1 MFGSTSKHKELA
13 MAGEETFTFLA
24 CGFEFKGT
32 LTFEGTVRIDGMVS
46 GAIYSK
52 GTVILGEH
60 AVIEGDISAGTIV
73 SSGRINGNV
82 TATERVH
89 LLPSAAMNGEL
100 KTPLL
105 KVEEGLQV
113 HGNCEAGGG
122 GKRKGEE
129 EPREAA
135 PHAASLPAAQRAAAQ
150 QRGRSRPCAQG
161 RGGGP

>member
-1 MFGSTSKHKELA
+1 

-24 CGFEFKGT
+24 RGFEFRGI

-60 AVIEGDISAGTIV
+60 AVIEGDISAGAIV
-73 SSGRINGNV
+73 SSGTINGNV

-89 LLPSAAMNGEL
+89 LLPSAALNGDL

-105 KVEEGLQV
+105 RVEEGV
-113 HGNCEAGGG
+113 EFHGNCEAQGAAK
-122 GKRKGEE
+122 GKGVE

-135 PHAASLPAAQRAAAQ
+135 LHVAKVRVS
-150 QRGRSRPCAQG
+150 QRGEALQL
-161 RGGGP
+161 

>member
-24 CGFEFKGT
+24 RGFEFKGT

-73 SSGRINGNV
+73 SGGTINREF
-82 TATERVH
+82 TAAPTVVI
-89 LLPSAAMNGEL
+89 LPSAVLIGHLEKPVPEMA
-100 KTPLL
+100 KT
-105 KVEEGLQV
+105 VAV
-113 HGNCEAGGG
+113 DATW
-122 GKRKGEE
+122 
-129 EPREAA
+129 EAA
-135 PHAASLPAAQRAAAQ
+135 GRA
-150 QRGRSRPCAQG
+150 
-161 RGGGP
+161 

>member
-24 CGFEFKGT
+24 RGFEFKGT

-60 AVIEGDISAGTIV
+60 AFIEGDINAGTIV
-73 SSGRINGNV
+73 SSGTINGNV
-82 TATERVH
+82 TAAERVH
-89 LLPSAAMNGEL
+89 LLPSATLNGDL
-100 KTPLL
+100 NAPLL
-105 KVEEGLQV
+105 KVEEGVQL
-113 HGNCEAGGG
+113 HGNCEAEGGT
-122 GKRKGEE
+122 KSKSVQ

-135 PHAASLPAAQRAAAQ
+135 PHAAKVSVS
-150 QRGRSRPCAQG
+150 QRGEALQ
-161 RGGGP
+161 

>member
-24 CGFEFKGT
+24 RGFEFKGT

-73 SSGRINGNV
+73 SGGAINGNL
-82 TATERVH
+82 TATERVQ
-89 LLPSAAMNGEL
+89 LLPSAVLNGDL
-100 KTPLL
+100 KTPF
-105 KVEEGLQV
+105 LQV
-113 HGNCEAGGG
+113 GERGQLHGTCEGGGG
-122 GKRKGEE
+122 GKRRGVGEARKG
-129 EPREAA
+129 A
-135 PHAASLPAAQRAAAQ
+135 PPAAE
-150 QRGRSRPCAQG
+150 GPRSQ
-161 RGGGP
+161 RGGGR

>member
-24 CGFEFKGT
+24 RGFEFKGT

-60 AVIEGDISAGTIV
+60 AFIEGDINAGTIV
-73 SSGRINGNV
+73 SSGTINGNV
-82 TATERVH
+82 TAAERVH
-89 LLPSAAMNGEL
+89 LLPSATLNGDL
-100 KTPLL
+100 NAPLL
-105 KVEEGLQV
+105 KVEEGVQL
-113 HGNCEAGGG
+113 HGNCEAEGGT
-122 GKRKGEE
+122 KSKNVQ

-135 PHAASLPAAQRAAAQ
+135 PHAAKGSVS
-150 QRGRSRPCAQG
+150 QRGEALQ
-161 RGGGP
+161 

>member
-24 CGFEFKGT
+24 RGFEFKGT
-32 LTFEGTVRIDGMVS
+32 LTFEGAVRIDGMVS

-60 AVIEGDISAGTIV
+60 AMIEGDISAGTIV

-105 KVEEGLQV
+105 KVEEGVQV
-113 HGNCEAGGG
+113 HGNCEAEGGV
-122 GKRKGEE
+122 KSKGVE

-135 PHAASLPAAQRAAAQ
+135 PHAAKIRVS
-150 QRGRSRPCAQG
+150 QRGEALQR
-161 RGGGP
+161 

>member
-24 CGFEFKGT
+24 RGFEFKGT
-32 LTFEGTVRIDGMVS
+32 LTFDGTVRMDGMVS

-73 SSGRINGNV
+73 SSGTINGNV
-82 TATERVH
+82 MATERAH
-89 LLPSAAMNGEL
+89 LLPSAALNGDL

-105 KVEEGLQV
+105 KVEEGVQL
-113 HGNCEAGGG
+113 HGNCEAEGR
-122 GKRKGEE
+122 GKSKGVE

-135 PHAASLPAAQRAAAQ
+135 PHAAKARVS
-150 QRGRSRPCAQG
+150 QRGEALQR
-161 RGGGP
+161 